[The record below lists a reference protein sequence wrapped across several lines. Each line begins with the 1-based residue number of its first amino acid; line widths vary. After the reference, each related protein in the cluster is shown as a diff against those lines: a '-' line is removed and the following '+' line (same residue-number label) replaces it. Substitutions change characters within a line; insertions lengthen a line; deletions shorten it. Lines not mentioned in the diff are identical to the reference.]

1 MDQPVEEFKGS
12 AEEPVSRMPA
22 PGRVRGM
29 DGNYGL
35 VLVAILVTLV
45 LIGVLS
51 ETAAGK
57 VLVVALLLGVLFL
70 TLIVSGVKRRTI
82 LFLTAVIPVSLAFGA
97 ASATAEAASGIGG
110 LSLIVSAA
118 LVVACV
124 VVIVRRI
131 VHYTYISLRLVYGTL
146 CIYLLGAVLFALVY
160 LTIHIMGDAPFFVQT
175 EDPTGVE
182 LIYFSFI
189 TISTTGYGDYTPLSA
204 LGKMVAVVEAVSGQL
219 YLVTVVAL
227 FVANIGRRRGSGRL
241 DGRTTDQVTPP
252 EDF

>member
-1 MDQPVEEFKGS
+1 
-12 AEEPVSRMPA
+12 
-22 PGRVRGM
+22 
-29 DGNYGL
+29 
-35 VLVAILVTLV
+35 
-45 LIGVLS
+45 
-51 ETAAGK
+51 
-57 VLVVALLLGVLFL
+57 
-70 TLIVSGVKRRTI
+70 
-82 LFLTAVIPVSLAFGA
+82 
-97 ASATAEAASGIGG
+97 
-110 LSLIVSAA
+110 
-118 LVVACV
+118 
-124 VVIVRRI
+124 
-131 VHYTYISLRLVYGTL
+131 
-146 CIYLLGAVLFALVY
+146 
-160 LTIHIMGDAPFFVQT
+160 MGDAPFFVQT